1 MSDQPPRRLA
11 TIAANAAAA
20 EARDSDIAP
29 AWRPTTTFERRENQD
44 YIYLRN
50 GSPSFDPV
58 ETALAEMES
67 GAACLVF
74 GSGMAA
80 AGAVFQALS
89 PGDHVALPDVMY
101 WSLRNWVRELAP
113 RLNIELSFVATGDL
127 GQLQAALKP
136 GRTKLVW
143 LETPA
148 NPMWTVTDIAAAADL
163 AHGAGAKLCV
173 DSTAATPVLT
183 RPIELGADLVM
194 HSATKYL
201 NGHSDVLA
209 GALITA
215 AADEFWR
222 QIQAVRKN
230 GGAVLGS
237 FEAWLL
243 RRGLRTLVVRVDA
256 ASRNAMAIA
265 EHFAA
270 HPGVSRVLYPGLPD
284 FPGHQVAARQMLGGF
299 GGMLSVRVRG
309 GFAAA
314 ARVAGATQLFRQAT
328 SLGGVESLIEH
339 RAPVEGPDS
348 PVPDDLLRI
357 SVGIEAVEDLIADLE
372 QALAG

>member
-11 TIAANAAAA
+11 TIAANAAVS
-20 EARDSDIAP
+20 ETRDSDIAP
-29 AWRPTTTFERRENQD
+29 GWRPTTTFEMRENQD

-50 GSPSFDPV
+50 GSPSFDP
-58 ETALAEMES
+58 AEAAIAELES
-67 GAACLVF
+67 GVACMVF
-74 GSGMAA
+74 ASGMAA
-80 AGAVFQALS
+80 AGAVFQSLS
-89 PGDHVALPDVMY
+89 PGDHVVLPDVMY
-101 WSLRNWVRELAP
+101 WSLRKWLKELAP
-113 RLNIELSFVATGDL
+113 RLNIELSFVGTGDL
-127 GQLQAALKP
+127 GQLEAALKP
-136 GRTKLVW
+136 GQTKLLW

-163 AHGAGAKLCV
+163 AHAAGAKLCV

-215 AADEFWR
+215 HDDEFWEK
-222 QIQAVRKN
+222 IQSARKN

-256 ASRNAMAIA
+256 ACRNAMAIA
-265 EHFAA
+265 EHFAG
-270 HPGVSRVLYPGLPD
+270 HPGVSQVLYPGLPD
-284 FPGHQVAARQMLGGF
+284 FPGHQIAARQMQGGF
-299 GGMLSVRVRG
+299 GGMLSIRVHG

-314 ARVAGATQLFRQAT
+314 ARIAGATQLFRQAT

-339 RAPVEGPDS
+339 RGPVEGPDS

-357 SVGIEAVEDLIADLE
+357 SVGIEAIEDLIADLE